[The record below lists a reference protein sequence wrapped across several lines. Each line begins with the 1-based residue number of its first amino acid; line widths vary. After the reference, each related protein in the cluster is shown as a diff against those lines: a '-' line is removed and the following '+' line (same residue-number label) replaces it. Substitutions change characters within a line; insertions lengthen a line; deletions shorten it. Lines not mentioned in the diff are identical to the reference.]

1 MSHEVIRPLVDRQ
14 WKQKTFFTLDSRTA
28 GEYIRELMAS
38 DPGNKYLLFAK
49 GSQNTIYLE
58 EALKYFIFPE
68 EYLKL
73 VRQEDLY
80 IKKKGDFY
88 KMLEI

>member
-1 MSHEVIRPLVDRQ
+1 MEIIQPLVGDDWRER
-14 WKQKTFFTLDSRTA
+14 TFFTLDSRVA
-28 GEYIRELMAS
+28 GEYIKNIITDDAH
-38 DPGNKYLLFAK
+38 KYLLFAK

-73 VRQEDLY
+73 VRQDALY
-80 IKKKGDFY
+80 THKKNHFY
-88 KMLEI
+88 STHF

>member
-1 MSHEVIRPLVDRQ
+1 MIQPLVDDEWRER
-14 WKQKTFFTLDSRTA
+14 TFFTLDSRVA
-28 GEYIRELMAS
+28 GEYIRSLLAA
-38 DPGNKYLLFAK
+38 DPEKYLLFAK

-80 IKKKGDFY
+80 VRKK
-88 KMLEI
+88 

>member
-1 MSHEVIRPLVDRQ
+1 MEVIQPLIDDVWRE
-14 WKQKTFFTLDSRTA
+14 KTFFTLDSRVA
-28 GEYIRELMAS
+28 GEYIRSIINADS
-38 DPGNKYLLFAK
+38 TPYLLFAK

-73 VRQEDLY
+73 VRQDELY
-80 IKKKGDFY
+80 TKKKDSFY
-88 KMLEI
+88 KMLQIS